1 MATLMIIDD
10 EPTLLRSLELH
21 FVEQGFHVKV
31 ASSAE
36 EAIDRGLLDADID
49 LLISDVRMPGMD
61 GLGLLER
68 LVGERPALPVIIITA
83 FFDMETTIAAMHGGA
98 VEFMPK
104 PIDIVRLDAA
114 VDQAL
119 RRGAD
124 YVRIS
129 TGAPDS
135 PLAGRSRA
143 MADVFRSVA
152 LVAQSRAT
160 VLITGESGTGKEV
173 VACAIHRASPF
184 KDQPFLAINCAA
196 IVETLLE
203 SELFGYARGAF
214 TGAYAAHAGK
224 VEAAGEGTLFLD
236 EIAEL
241 SLPMQGKLLRLLE
254 SREYSLVGSTE
265 IRRSRARFMAAT
277 NVDLAEKVAEGTFR
291 EDLFYRLNVVT
302 VHMPPLR
309 ERKMDIPLLVDNL
322 LRRIKLETGRTIKRI
337 SVEAMR
343 ALESH
348 DWPGNVRELEN
359 VLTRAAVMARGDVIV
374 SVDLQHAPHPAK
386 EDLVNACAQQ
396 SGAPASLREVER
408 DHIQRVLQ
416 TTDWHKGRTCDI
428 LGISRS
434 RLDRKL
440 REYALVRHGG
450 DPVQ

>member
-1 MATLMIIDD
+1 MIIDD

-21 FVEQGFHVKV
+21 FLERGFDVRV

-36 EAIDRGLLDADID
+36 EAIERGLFDTLID
-49 LLISDVRMPGMD
+49 LLISDIRMPGID
-61 GLGLLER
+61 GLSLLER
-68 LVGERPALPVIIITA
+68 LAAERPALPVIIMTA
-83 FFDMETTIAAMHGGA
+83 FYDMETTIAAMHGGA

-104 PIDIVRLDAA
+104 PIDIGRLDAA

-124 YVRIS
+124 FVSIS

-152 LVAQSRAT
+152 LVAQSRAS

-173 VACAIHRASPF
+173 VARAIHGASQF
-184 KDQPFLAINCAA
+184 ADQPFLAINCAA
-196 IVETLLE
+196 LVETLLE
-203 SELFGYARGAF
+203 SELFGHARGAF
-214 TGAYAAHAGK
+214 TGAYATHAGK

-254 SREYSLVGSTE
+254 SREYSPVGSTE
-265 IRRSRARFMAAT
+265 VRRSRARFMAAT
-277 NVDLAEKVAEGTFR
+277 NVDLADKVAEGAFR
-291 EDLFYRLNVVT
+291 EDLYYRLNVVT
-302 VHMPPLR
+302 VRMPPLR
-309 ERKMDIPLLVDNL
+309 ERKVDIPLLVDNL
-322 LRRIKLETGRTIKRI
+322 LRRINRETGRTIQRI
-337 SVEAMR
+337 SAEAMR

-359 VLTRAAVMARGDVIV
+359 VLTRAAVLARGDVIV
-374 SVDLQHAPHPAK
+374 AVDLQDAPQPAK
-386 EDLVNACAQQ
+386 DGGDESSLHD
-396 SGAPASLREVER
+396 SGEPASLREVER
-408 DHIQRVLQ
+408 EHILHVLEA
-416 TTDWHKGRTCDI
+416 TDWHKGRTCDI

-440 REYALVRHGG
+440 REYGLARQSGNSGRLS
-450 DPVQ
+450 Q

>member
-21 FVEQGFHVKV
+21 FVERGFEVSV

-36 EAIDRGLLDADID
+36 EAIERGLIDAPID
-49 LLISDVRMPGMD
+49 LLISDIRMPGMD

-68 LVGERPALPVIIITA
+68 LVAERPGVPVIIMTA
-83 FFDMETTIAAMHGGA
+83 FYDMETTIAAMHGGA

-124 YVRIS
+124 FVSIS

-135 PLAGRSRA
+135 PLAGRSRS

-173 VACAIHRASPF
+173 VARAIHGASPF
-184 KDQPFLAINCAA
+184 RDQPFLAINCAA
-196 IVETLLE
+196 LVETLLE
-203 SELFGYARGAF
+203 SELFGHARGAF
-214 TGAYAAHAGK
+214 TGAYAAHVGK

-254 SREYSLVGSTE
+254 SREYSPVGSTE

-277 NVDLAEKVAEGTFR
+277 NVDLADSVADGAFR
-291 EDLFYRLNVVT
+291 EDLYYRLNVVT
-302 VHMPPLR
+302 VRMPPLR
-309 ERKMDIPLLVDNL
+309 ERKADIPLLVDNL
-322 LRRIKLETGRTIKRI
+322 LRRINSETGRQIQRI
-337 SVEAMR
+337 SSDAMR

-359 VLTRAAVMARGDVIV
+359 VLTRAAVLARGEVIV
-374 SVDLQHAPHPAK
+374 AVDLQDAPHPANQGGDASSQDSA
-386 EDLVNACAQQ
+386 E
-396 SGAPASLREVER
+396 PASLREVER
-408 DHIQRVLQ
+408 DHIQRVLEA
-416 TTDWHKGRTCDI
+416 TDWHKGRTCDI

-440 REYALVRHGG
+440 REYGLARHSDDRG
-450 DPVQ
+450 Q